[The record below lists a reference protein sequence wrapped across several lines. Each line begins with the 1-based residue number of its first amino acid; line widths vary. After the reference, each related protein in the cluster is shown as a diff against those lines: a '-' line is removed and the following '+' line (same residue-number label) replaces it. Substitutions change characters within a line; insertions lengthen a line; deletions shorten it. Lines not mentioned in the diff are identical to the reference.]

1 MRKIALWVLIG
12 SLHVSLAAQT
22 DQPESFGKG
31 SQLYQNSRPHPT
43 TDRGSSF
50 NPQWAPFYHGVAS
63 GDPRAESIVLWTR
76 LTPDTI
82 TGENYSVSWTLASDP
97 DLSDIVQE
105 GTATTNTDRDLTVKI
120 EVNGLSPGTTYYYG
134 FRYDEQP
141 SLTGRTRTT
150 PTADQSEHLKFGV
163 VSCAN
168 YQSGYFNAYGRLAE
182 RNDLDAVI
190 HLGDYIYEYANF
202 VYGNEQVW
210 DDRPVEP
217 EDELVELPEYRARY
231 STYRLD
237 TNLIRL
243 HQQHPIISVWDD
255 HESANDSYRDGAS
268 NHQAFE
274 GPWEERKAIA
284 KQTYF
289 EWMPIR
295 DYADEKIYRTI
306 SYGNLMDLI
315 LLDTRLEGRDAQ
327 PTSISDP
334 DFFDPARTLLGAE
347 QKQWFFDQLTGSTAT
362 WTIVGQQVLLSE
374 LNIGW
379 GALVAPLFSYE
390 GYENVFLDI
399 WDGYPAERDE
409 VLQFIGSNELDNVV
423 VLTGDFH
430 TSFAIDVPADPV
442 EVVLVDTAG
451 LTGVPLHL
459 PTDYDPTTGSGS
471 LLVEF
476 VTPSV
481 TSANF
486 DENVGPFAP
495 TFEAQINAPL
505 VSADGIDLG
514 NPNPHM
520 KYVNLTQHGYYVL
533 DVKPDSVQADYFF
546 TPILSPTEDQEFAT
560 AFYTRTGE
568 NHLNPAGG
576 PAPPKVQQ
584 EEPAPANPPGTVATG
599 LVDHLLLLS
608 LYPNPATD
616 RQSLQFALNTAADTK
631 IELVDRAGRTVQ
643 ILRDE
648 RLAAGIYLLT
658 VDVSEL
664 PAGAYFYR
672 LTVGNSVRTV
682 KAVRL

>member
-1 MRKIALWVLIG
+1 MRNTILWGLLCG
-12 SLHVSLAAQT
+12 CLLPLAAQT

-31 SQLYQNSRPHPT
+31 SQLYQNSRPHHVM
-43 TDRGSSF
+43 DRGNSF

-63 GDPRAESIVLWTR
+63 GDPRTDGIVLWTR

-82 TGENYSVSWTLASDP
+82 TNEDYLVNWTLATDP

-105 GTATTNTDRDLTVKI
+105 GTATTNTDRDLTVKL
-120 EVNGLSPGTTYYYG
+120 ELAGLAPNTTYYYG

-141 SLTGRTRTT
+141 SLTGRTKTT

-163 VSCAN
+163 VSCSN
-168 YQSGYFNAYGRLAE
+168 YQAGYFNAYGRLAE

-210 DDRPVEP
+210 DDRPLEP
-217 EDELVELPEYRARY
+217 EDEIVELPEYRARY

-243 HQQHPIISVWDD
+243 HQQHPVISVWDD
-255 HESANDSYRDGAS
+255 HESANDSYKDGAS
-268 NHQAFE
+268 NHQPFE
-274 GPWEERKAIA
+274 GPWEERKAVA

-295 DYADEKIYRTI
+295 DYADEKIYRSI
-306 SYGNLMDLI
+306 AYGDLMDLI
-315 LLDTRLEGRDAQ
+315 LLDTRLEGRDQQ
-327 PTSISDP
+327 PNSIDDP

-347 QKQWFFDQLTGSTAT
+347 QKQWFFDRLTGSTAK
-362 WTIVGQQVLLSE
+362 WKIVGQQVLLSE

-379 GALVAPLFSYE
+379 GALVAPLFDYA
-390 GYENVFLDI
+390 GYENTFLDI

-430 TSFAIDVPADPV
+430 TSFAMDVPADPV
-442 EVVLVDTAG
+442 EVLLIDTAG
-451 LTGVPLHL
+451 LTGVPIHL
-459 PTDYDPTTGSGS
+459 PTDYNPSTGSGS

-476 VTPSV
+476 ATPSI

-486 DENVGPFAP
+486 DENVGPFAT
-495 TFEAQINAPL
+495 TFEMQINTPL

-520 KYVNLTQHGYYVL
+520 KYVNLTQHGYYLL

-546 TPILSPTEDQEFAT
+546 TPILAPTDDQSFAT
-560 AFYTRTGE
+560 GFYTRDGE
-568 NHLNPAGG
+568 NHLTPAGG
-576 PAPPKVQQ
+576 PTPPKAQQ
-584 EEPAPANPPGTVATG
+584 DEPAPANPPGTVAT
-599 LVDHLLLLS
+599 DDPDNFLLLS
-608 LYPNPATD
+608 LYPNPATE
-616 RQSLQFALNTAADTK
+616 RQSLQFALNAAADTR
-631 IELVDRAGRTVQ
+631 IELLDRSGRTLRT
-643 ILRDE
+643 LRDG
-648 RLAAGIYLLT
+648 RVAAGIYLLS

-664 PAGAYFYR
+664 PAGVFYYR
-672 LTVGNSVRTV
+672 LTVGDSVRTV
-682 KAVRL
+682 GAVRL